1 MRKKKKPSIEVSG
14 IVFYANPCCFSADYL
29 AIGEV
34 RDNFLAEGALRE
46 LAEYHI
52 EKMSVLRK
60 SGYEA
65 EDCKKCE
72 DAFLIQDKKFTCR
85 FCCLFREVAVLNEIV
100 LYLDQV

>member
-1 MRKKKKPSIEVSG
+1 MRKKKKSSTELSG
-14 IVFYANPCCFSADYL
+14 IVFYANPRCFSADYL

-34 RDNFLAEGALRE
+34 RDNFLAESALQE

-60 SGYEA
+60 NGYEA
-65 EDCKKCE
+65 EDCGKCR
-72 DAFLIQDKKFTCR
+72 DAFLIQGDKLTCK